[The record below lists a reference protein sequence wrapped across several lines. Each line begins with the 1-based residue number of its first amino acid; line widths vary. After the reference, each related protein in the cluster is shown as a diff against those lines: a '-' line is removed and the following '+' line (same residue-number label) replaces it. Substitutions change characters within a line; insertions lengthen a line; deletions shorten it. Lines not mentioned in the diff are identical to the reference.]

1 MKLLTKEI
9 EKKLPPLYTNE
20 NKEPEDIQIIV
31 KFFHPYSNWAWYATE
46 GKAEDNDFTFFGYV
60 RGFDNELGYFSLSE
74 LESVNFKGIGIE
86 RDMYFG
92 KHTLAEVMI
101 KRI

>member
-1 MKLLTKEI
+1 
-9 EKKLPPLYTNE
+9 
-20 NKEPEDIQIIV
+20 
-31 KFFHPYSNWAWYATE
+31 
-46 GKAEDNDFTFFGYV
+46 
-60 RGFDNELGYFSLSE
+60 